1 MKTMSSLLRL
11 FFLAFPFTF
20 YQSMACGRLL
30 PHERAAA
37 AVESSLGRRQ
47 WVCCLCRGFLLGNS
61 FVYAVEEEK
70 CVSWANVK
78 SHNN

>member
-1 MKTMSSLLRL
+1 MNEDYVILASSAS

-30 PHERAAA
+30 PHERAAP

-47 WVCCLCRGFLLGNS
+47 WVCCLCRGFLLGNI
-61 FVYAVEEEK
+61 FVYAVEEEEEVCLLGK
-70 CVSWANVK
+70 C
-78 SHNN
+78 